1 MVVRLP
7 NPWGRSEPNL
17 SNHEFKLNEKL
28 WLIEEIVYHNGKASI
43 LAKKYKM
50 GRNLLNIWVKRYRKN
65 GKIHEVG
72 RPTIIGSPIMR
83 ELKGMLTDK
92 IHNTTTSDFVE
103 NLQDLHKKRMVE
115 TTNVAACSVKPVS
128 RRSVGRL
135 VEKMKLKKGKAEQT
149 TDARAV
155 ATADKLNSV
164 SIAAAH
170 FLMVPL
176 TSPHLIINA
185 DGTSYSTGGG
195 LTAGVEVYYLADEQQ
210 GKTLKV
216 PAQKESTLTSYFVKY
231 YLCMT
236 ATGAI
241 ATPIY
246 IVADDNM
253 REGVIDVHE
262 VVGLGLGQEVLGTG
276 YVVFSKT
283 RAVNEEFYRWWF
295 MTVFTKFV
303 IDLRMLHDIPDTV
316 PVYFT
321 LDGEDVQIK
330 PLKSAA
336 IQEVCR
342 ELNIIIGKPPASTT
356 SISQPC
362 DVGKVFMSS
371 KTKNRHL
378 KKVQDVI
385 EAAMNTKLR
394 EVLRKHDVITGKK
407 FKKHHVKAFILGIQ
421 IVQHILQTTL
431 RKDMVSDSFSLTG
444 QYIKQT
450 GKCDVD
456 IILGKC
462 KEAFT
467 TEEVTKIWAYLPTL
481 CKILKEKGEIPEKD
495 FLPLGM
501 SEPVDPSK
509 RGRDDLVL
517 NRRRFCF
524 LTNPFLIKREAD
536 KVLQKEAIAGEK
548 ADKVLKRKA
557 AAEAKRLAPKPLKRA
572 RKNNPVIAADV
583 VAPPAPDIAVAPV

>member
-1 MVVRLP
+1 MTQRLP
-7 NPWGRSEPNL
+7 NPWGRSVVDL
-17 SNHEFKLNEKL
+17 SKHDFSIAEKL
-28 WLIEEIVYHNGKASI
+28 WLINEISQHGQSVSY
-43 LAKKYKM
+43 LAKKYSLD
-50 GRNLLNIWVKRYRKN
+50 RTLLNRWVARYRKN
-65 GKIHEVG
+65 GKVYGKG
-72 RPTIIGSPIMR
+72 RPTLIGSPIIK
-83 ELKGMLTDK
+83 ELKDMVTNK
-92 IHNTTTSDFVE
+92 IHNKTTTAFIDD
-103 NLQDLHKKRMVE
+103 LQNLHKKRMVE
-115 TTNVAACSVKPVS
+115 EKNIAPCSVKPVS
-128 RRSVGRL
+128 RRSIGRVVL
-135 VEKMKLKKGKAEQT
+135 KMKLKKGKAEQT

-170 FLMVPL
+170 HLMVPL
-176 TSPHLIINA
+176 SSPYLIINA
-185 DGTSYSTGGG
+185 DGTAYSTGGG
-195 LTAGVEVYYLADEQQ
+195 LTDGVEVYYLADDQQ

-231 YLCMT
+231 YLCIT
-236 ATGAI
+236 AAGAI

-246 IVADDNM
+246 ICADDNM
-253 REGVIDVHE
+253 KEGVIDVHE

-295 MTVFTKFV
+295 VTIFTKFI
-303 IDLRMLHDIPDTV
+303 IDLRMLHNISDSV

-330 PLKSAA
+330 PMKSAA
-336 IQEVCR
+336 IQEISK

-362 DVGKVFMSS
+362 DVGKIFMSS
-371 KTKNRHL
+371 KTKNKHL
-378 KKVQDVI
+378 KRVQDI
-385 EAAMNTKLR
+385 AEAAMNTKLR
-394 EVLRKHDVITGKK
+394 DVIRKHDTITGKK
-407 FKKHHVKAFILGIQ
+407 FKSHHIKAFILGIQ

-431 RKDMVSDSFSLTG
+431 RKDMVSDSFSITG
-444 QYIKQT
+444 QYDKRT

-456 IILGKC
+456 RILGQC
-462 KEAFT
+462 KEPFT
-467 TEEVTKIWAYLPTL
+467 IEESTKIWAFLPTL
-481 CKILKEKGEIPEKD
+481 SNILKEKGEIMEKD

-501 SEPVDPSK
+501 SDPIEPGK

-524 LTNPFLIKREAD
+524 LTHPSLIKREAD
-536 KVLQKEAIAGEK
+536 KAGLKEAVAIEK

-557 AAEAKRLAPKPLKRA
+557 AAEAKRMAPKPIKRA
-572 RKNNPVIAADV
+572 RKN
-583 VAPPAPDIAVAPV
+583 APVVEPIVAVVVDPVTAVTSD